1 MRELQLVRDDNSLV
15 MLLTVPVERF
25 VEVFRVEVIIWRL
38 PKKTTEKFGGNR
50 WLKNGDDVLIGEVD
64 CFELELF
71 SPGNILIFIMKNIKV
86 GNL

>member
-1 MRELQLVRDDNSLV
+1 